1 MKTPSENIDDQ
12 YSLRDKIIG
21 FGERSIRKSY
31 YPQIQQQMEDLS
43 KKSAEL
49 QSTVENLEI
58 AKKSLEESEAKYR
71 AIFENTGTA
80 TIIVEEDDVIS
91 LANGGFA
98 KLSGY
103 LREEIE
109 GKVKWTQFVSDED
122 RKRVKEFQKK
132 RHEKEVTG
140 LGKVELQFF
149 DKEKNT
155 KYIFV
160 TEEEIAGTSK
170 SVVSLLDITEKKV
183 AEESLQRLNAEL
195 EQRVVERTQQLE
207 NANKELESFVFSV
220 SHDLRAP
227 LRAISGFSSILFDD
241 YNQRL
246 DDGAKELLRDVLSN
260 AKRMAELIDDLLQF
274 SRMGRKGIIV
284 GRVNMKKI
292 VETIIA
298 ENSSL
303 SKDREIKFK
312 IDELHECDGDPS
324 LLKQVMANL
333 IGNAVKY
340 TAKKEIAEIS
350 VESRLE
356 KNRVIFCVK
365 DNGCGFNMAYYD
377 KLFKVFQRLHSE
389 SEFEGTGVGL
399 AIVQKIISRHNGE
412 VWAESVLNEG
422 SSFYFSLPYS

>member
-58 AKKSLEESEAKYR
+58 AKNSLEESEAKYR

-122 RKRVKEFQKK
+122 RMRVKEFQKK
-132 RHEKEVTG
+132 RHEKEVIG
-140 LGKVELQFF
+140 SGKVELQFF
-149 DKEKNT
+149 DKYKNA
-155 KYIFV
+155 KYIFA

-170 SVVSLLDITEKKV
+170 SVISLLDITEKKV

-195 EQRVVERTQQLE
+195 EQRVIERTQQLE

-220 SHDLRAP
+220 SH
-227 LRAISGFSSILFDD
+227 
-241 YNQRL
+241 
-246 DDGAKELLRDVLSN
+246 E
-260 AKRMAELIDDLLQF
+260 
-274 SRMGRKGIIV
+274 
-284 GRVNMKKI
+284 
-292 VETIIA
+292 
-298 ENSSL
+298 
-303 SKDREIKFK
+303 
-312 IDELHECDGDPS
+312 
-324 LLKQVMANL
+324 
-333 IGNAVKY
+333 
-340 TAKKEIAEIS
+340 
-350 VESRLE
+350 
-356 KNRVIFCVK
+356 
-365 DNGCGFNMAYYD
+365 
-377 KLFKVFQRLHSE
+377 
-389 SEFEGTGVGL
+389 
-399 AIVQKIISRHNGE
+399 
-412 VWAESVLNEG
+412 
-422 SSFYFSLPYS
+422 